1 MSLCHGWDAD
11 AAPSKERPERS
22 FGRDSSA
29 AKHLGLKSARE
40 AKQRKMSQTARLGAM
55 RFAGKLLEHSHEPAQ
70 RLPPPPQQGG
80 VAGSGSASGRAPKE
94 ASGGW
99 DSSCLAAASVTGAG
113 QRAPPRTPEQ
123 VCLSSAALDALD
135 PAADLSA

>member
-1 MSLCHGWDAD
+1 MSVLHGWDAD

-40 AKQRKMSQTARLGAM
+40 AKQRKMGQTARLGAT
-55 RFAGKLLEHSHEPAQ
+55 RFAGKLRGHSHEPAR

-80 VAGSGSASGRAPKE
+80 AAGSGSASGRAPKE

-99 DSSCLAAASVTGAG
+99 DSSCLAAASAPGAG
-113 QRAPPRTPEQ
+113 PRAPPRTPEQ

-135 PAADLSA
+135 PAAQLSA